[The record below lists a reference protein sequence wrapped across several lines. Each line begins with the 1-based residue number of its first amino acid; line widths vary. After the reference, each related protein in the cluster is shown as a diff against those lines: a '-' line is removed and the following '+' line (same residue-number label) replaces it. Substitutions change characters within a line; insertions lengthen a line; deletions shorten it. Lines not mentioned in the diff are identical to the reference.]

1 MTGSPK
7 DRTVLVIG
15 RGSGLTTDEVT
26 PAGRHDRHRRAG

>member
-15 RGSGLTTDEVT
+15 RGSGLTTDEVA
-26 PAGRHDRHRRAG
+26 PATQP